1 MLYSADL
8 ASFFFEFLIRA
19 EILLSRH
26 KGVPG
31 FPRRAILGVLEEIL
45 VFRRNIHLC
54 LSVYKLA
61 CEDSQLMMDVVTKC
75 GPHYKD
81 PKQRN
86 KWTYCTR
93 LGIYF
98 SFSKN
103 CFLFTPAHVVTVRD
117 QVLNSGP
124 YLSAWVGIG
133 ARAAKNWKAI
143 ISGFVQNYFF
153 K

>member
-1 MLYSADL
+1 MQIWQV
-8 ASFFFEFLIRA
+8 SFSSFLFVQKYV
-19 EILLSRH
+19 LLSRH

-61 CEDSQLMMDVVTKC
+61 CEDSQLMMDAVTKC

-86 KWTYCTR
+86 K
-93 LGIYF
+93 
-98 SFSKN
+98 
-103 CFLFTPAHVVTVRD
+103 
-117 QVLNSGP
+117 
-124 YLSAWVGIG
+124 
-133 ARAAKNWKAI
+133 
-143 ISGFVQNYFF
+143 
-153 K
+153 